1 MGLSTCRI
9 SLGHFN
15 YRAEQMPTGDYE
27 AVEFSL
33 ALKPSLLPANSPQVH
48 FNPLLISFLGLP
60 YR

>member
-27 AVEFSL
+27 AIEFSL

-48 FNPLLISFLGLP
+48 FN
-60 YR
+60 